1 MRTHPVLSRLGEAGV
16 KLGLDRIRQLLAEL
30 GDPQLAA
37 PVVHV
42 AGTNGKG
49 SVCAYLTRALVEA
62 GYRVGTYISP
72 HLEHINERVQIDGQP
87 IDDPTLAEAIEALD
101 RMRSDWGSA
110 LGVGRDALTYF
121 ELMTVV
127 AFQVFAARRVDVA
140 VVEVGLGGRLDATN
154 VVQPVVT
161 AITSIAMDHM
171 DVLGDTIAAIAAEK
185 AGILKPGVPCAVGP
199 VSPEALDAIRRRADQ
214 VGAPLW
220 TSGTHLRRE
229 RKGASWWLTTPEG
242 RVGPVTLGMQGVH
255 QGANAAVAVGALHLL
270 QRQGLP
276 VPDEA
281 IVRGLATAH
290 MPGRIEPLLPG
301 LIVDGAHNPEGTTA
315 LAAWLAEQP
324 RQGARIL
331 LFGMGEGRE
340 PRDVLG
346 PLLPH
351 VDEVVLT
358 RCAHPKALEP
368 RVIAGQLG
376 QVDVLLSDGGPVEE
390 CLAEVYADA
399 GETIVAGSLFLAGA
413 VRELVAAGALEGLSP
428 GMGGGEE

>member
-1 MRTHPVLSRLGEAGV
+1 MRTHPVLSRLGETGI
-16 KLGLDRIRQLLAEL
+16 KLGLERIRQLLAEL

-49 SVCAYLTRALVEA
+49 SVCAYVTRALVEA

-87 IDDPTLAEAIEALD
+87 IDDTTLADAIEALD
-101 RMRSDWGSA
+101 RMRGEWGTA

-127 AFQVFAARRVDVA
+127 AFQVFAARRVDVV

-161 AITSIAMDHM
+161 AITSIGLDHTE
-171 DVLGDTIAAIAAEK
+171 VLGDTLAAIAAEK

-199 VSPEALDAIRRRADQ
+199 VPSEALDAIRRRADQ

-229 RKGASWWLTTPEG
+229 RRGEAWALTTPDG
-242 RVGPVTLGMQGVH
+242 RVGPLVLGMPGAH
-255 QGANAAVAVGALHLL
+255 QGGNAAAAVGVLHLL
-270 QRQGLP
+270 QRQGFP
-276 VPDEA
+276 MSAEA
-281 IVRGLATAH
+281 IEQGLRTAK
-290 MPGRIEPLLPG
+290 MPGRVERLRPG
-301 LIVDGAHNPEGTTA
+301 LVVDGAHNPEGTTA

-324 RQGARIL
+324 RTGTRIL

-340 PRDVLG
+340 PRAVLG

-358 RCAHPKALEP
+358 RCAHPKAMEP
-368 RVIAGQLG
+368 RALAAQLG
-376 QVDVLLSDGGPVEE
+376 QVEVLLSDGGPIEE

-399 GETIVAGSLFLAGA
+399 DETIVAGSLYLAGA
-413 VRELVAAGALEGLSP
+413 VRELVASGVIDGVEPGAA
-428 GMGGGEE
+428 GEE